1 MKFHDRPTLKFCVW
15 VLVIVSGY
23 LVNGVL
29 DINFNS
35 QPRDQGLF
43 FFFFLVDG
51 VPLISEV

>member
-23 LVNGVL
+23 LVKGVL

>member
-1 MKFHDRPTLKFCVW
+1 MKFHGRPTLKFCVW

-23 LVNGVL
+23 LVKRVL

-35 QPRDQGLF
+35 QLRDQGLF

-51 VPLISEV
+51 VLLISEV